1 MFHKTDT
8 AQTGDA
14 NKKASIKT
22 LSPMTDKRKEV
33 KEVVEQEH
41 ITTTHKYF
49 GKNIINKY
57 LQQVK
62 LRTKALIFTI
72 AIGTLPV
79 LGIGIIAYSFGSNV
93 ISKQIIK
100 TQENKLISLGDII
113 NLFLLARYGDIQILS
128 TLPFLTNA
136 EVSKSTTLAEKQTVL
151 NRFIT
156 AYQGYD
162 HLAVF
167 DLNGRVIIQSQGATS
182 SQEQNLKY
190 FQDVIQKN
198 APVISQPETLQNNVV
213 VIYIAAPV
221 KDVATGKV
229 IAVVRTR
236 IPMQGLIE
244 AIKNQV
250 DNNKDY
256 YLVDHEGKFF
266 LSLQRELLGQKATVI
281 YPGLADLLNS
291 ENVENSTGVRTIHQ
305 TPQLVSYAPLKKLE
319 GLPDLKWQ
327 LILAENAGI
336 AFGPQR
342 QFLKLIANITTLIA
356 LVMTLLVAWLA
367 KSIIKQNSA
376 ELVAVENLTNKIET
390 PLEDQKIAELPEE
403 LPADGKDYIQVN
415 QESIKESISEEQK
428 QQKDTLHLQLLQ
440 LISQVK
446 NATRGDLKVQ
456 AKVQDGEIGT
466 IANVFNSIL
475 ESLRDIVT
483 QVKQN
488 ASEINRNIGSNQD
501 YIKYLAES
509 ATTQIEEIN
518 RTLVTVEQMTKSIQA
533 LADGAQEITAI
544 ANHANHNAN
553 KSGKAMDLTVE
564 NILSLQE
571 TVGETAK
578 KVRHLGESS
587 QQISRVVSLINQI
600 AIQTNLLAINA
611 GIEAA
616 RAGEE
621 GQGFAVVAEEVG
633 ELATRSAAATQEIEQ
648 IVEQIKRDTDEVV
661 KAMEVGT
668 SQVIQ
673 STQIAADAKQS
684 LSEIVDISQQID
696 AFVKSIATASVSQVE
711 TSQVIN
717 QLMKNVLAISQ
728 SNSESCR
735 HISTSLQK
743 TAEISQQLEQK
754 VETFKV
760 N

>member
-1 MFHKTDT
+1 MFNKTDT
-8 AQTGDA
+8 DQTGDP

-41 ITTTHKYF
+41 ITTTNKYF

-62 LRTKALIFTI
+62 LRTKALIFSI

-79 LGIGIIAYSFGSNV
+79 LGIGIIAYSFGSNL

-100 TQENKLISLGDII
+100 TQENQLISLGDII
-113 NLFLLARYGDIQILS
+113 NGFLLARYGDIQILS

-236 IPMQGLIE
+236 ISMQGLIE

-256 YLVDHEGKFF
+256 YLVDDEGKFF

-319 GLPDLKWQ
+319 SLPDLKWQ

-356 LVMTLLVAWLA
+356 LVMTLVVAWLA

-376 ELVAVENLTNKIET
+376 ELVAVANLTNKIKT
-390 PLEDQKIAELPEE
+390 PLEDQEIAELPEE

-415 QESIKESISEEQK
+415 QESISEEKEQEK
-428 QQKDTLHLQLLQ
+428 NTLHLQLLQ
-440 LISQVK
+440 LISQVESAAK
-446 NATRGDLKVQ
+446 GNLKVQ
-456 AKVQDGEIGT
+456 AEVQDGEIGT

-488 ASEINRNIGSNQD
+488 ASQINRDISSNQD

-509 ATTQIEEIN
+509 ENTQIKKIN

-544 ANHANHNAN
+544 ANHANQNAN

-668 SQVIQ
+668 NQVIQ

-711 TSQVIN
+711 TSKVIN
-717 QLMKNVLAISQ
+717 QLMKDVLAISQ
-728 SNSESCR
+728 RTGESCR
-735 HISTSLQK
+735 QISMSLQK
-743 TAEISQQLEQK
+743 TVEISQQLEQK

>member
-1 MFHKTDT
+1 MFNKTDT
-8 AQTGDA
+8 DQTGDP

-41 ITTTHKYF
+41 ITTTNKYF

-62 LRTKALIFTI
+62 LRTKALIFSI

-79 LGIGIIAYSFGSNV
+79 LGIGIIAYSFGSNL

-113 NLFLLARYGDIQILS
+113 NGFLLARYGDIQILS

-236 IPMQGLIE
+236 ISMQGLIE

-256 YLVDHEGKFF
+256 YLVDDEGKFF

-319 GLPDLKWQ
+319 SLPDLKWQ

-356 LVMTLLVAWLA
+356 LVMTLVVAWLA

-376 ELVAVENLTNKIET
+376 ELVAVANLTNKIKT
-390 PLEDQKIAELPEE
+390 PLEDQEIAELPEE

-415 QESIKESISEEQK
+415 QESISEEKEQEK
-428 QQKDTLHLQLLQ
+428 NTLHLQLLQ
-440 LISQVK
+440 LISQVESAAK
-446 NATRGDLKVQ
+446 GNLKVQ
-456 AKVQDGEIGT
+456 AEVQDGEIGT
-466 IANVFNSIL
+466 IANVFNSLL

-488 ASEINRNIGSNQD
+488 ASQINRDISSNQD

-509 ATTQIEEIN
+509 ENTQIKKIN

-533 LADGAQEITAI
+533 LADGAEEITAI
-544 ANHANHNAN
+544 ANHANQNAN

-668 SQVIQ
+668 NQVIQ

-711 TSQVIN
+711 TSKVIN
-717 QLMKNVLAISQ
+717 QLMKDVLAISQ
-728 SNSESCR
+728 RTGESCR
-735 HISTSLQK
+735 QISMSLQK
-743 TAEISQQLEQK
+743 TVEISQQLEQK

>member
-1 MFHKTDT
+1 
-8 AQTGDA
+8 
-14 NKKASIKT
+14 
-22 LSPMTDKRKEV
+22 
-33 KEVVEQEH
+33 
-41 ITTTHKYF
+41 
-49 GKNIINKY
+49 
-57 LQQVK
+57 
-62 LRTKALIFTI
+62 
-72 AIGTLPV
+72 
-79 LGIGIIAYSFGSNV
+79 
-93 ISKQIIK
+93 
-100 TQENKLISLGDII
+100 
-113 NLFLLARYGDIQILS
+113 
-128 TLPFLTNA
+128 
-136 EVSKSTTLAEKQTVL
+136 
-151 NRFIT
+151 
-156 AYQGYD
+156 
-162 HLAVF
+162 
-167 DLNGRVIIQSQGATS
+167 
-182 SQEQNLKY
+182 
-190 FQDVIQKN
+190 
-198 APVISQPETLQNNVV
+198 
-213 VIYIAAPV
+213 
-221 KDVATGKV
+221 
-229 IAVVRTR
+229 
-236 IPMQGLIE
+236 
-244 AIKNQV
+244 
-250 DNNKDY
+250 
-256 YLVDHEGKFF
+256 
-266 LSLQRELLGQKATVI
+266 
-281 YPGLADLLNS
+281 
-291 ENVENSTGVRTIHQ
+291 
-305 TPQLVSYAPLKKLE
+305 
-319 GLPDLKWQ
+319 
-327 LILAENAGI
+327 
-336 AFGPQR
+336 
-342 QFLKLIANITTLIA
+342 
-356 LVMTLLVAWLA
+356 MTLLVAWLA

-488 ASEINRNIGSNQD
+488 ASEINRDIGSNQD

-518 RTLVTVEQMTKSIQA
+518 RTLATVEQMTNSIQA

-668 SQVIQ
+668 NQVIQ

>member
-1 MFHKTDT
+1 MFNKTDT
-8 AQTGDA
+8 DQTGDP

-41 ITTTHKYF
+41 ITTTNKYF

-62 LRTKALIFTI
+62 LRTKALIFSI

-79 LGIGIIAYSFGSNV
+79 LGIGIIAYSFGSNL

-100 TQENKLISLGDII
+100 TQENQLISLGDII
-113 NLFLLARYGDIQILS
+113 NGFLLARYGDIQILS

-236 IPMQGLIE
+236 ISMQGLIE

-256 YLVDHEGKFF
+256 YLVDDEGKFF

-319 GLPDLKWQ
+319 SLPDLKWQ

-356 LVMTLLVAWLA
+356 LVMTLVVAWLA

-376 ELVAVENLTNKIET
+376 ELVAVANLTNKIKT
-390 PLEDQKIAELPEE
+390 PLEDQEIAELPEE

-415 QESIKESISEEQK
+415 QESISEEKEQEK
-428 QQKDTLHLQLLQ
+428 NTLHLQLLQ
-440 LISQVK
+440 LISQVESAAK
-446 NATRGDLKVQ
+446 GNLKVQ
-456 AKVQDGEIGT
+456 AEVQDGEIGT
-466 IANVFNSIL
+466 IANVFNSLL

-488 ASEINRNIGSNQD
+488 ASQINRDISSSQD

-509 ATTQIEEIN
+509 ENTQIKKIN

-544 ANHANHNAN
+544 ANHANQNAN

-668 SQVIQ
+668 NQVIQ

-711 TSQVIN
+711 TSKVIN
-717 QLMKNVLAISQ
+717 QLMKDVLAISQ
-728 SNSESCR
+728 RTGESCR
-735 HISTSLQK
+735 QISMSLQK
-743 TAEISQQLEQK
+743 TVEISQQLEQK

>member
-1 MFHKTDT
+1 MFNKTDT
-8 AQTGDA
+8 DQTGDP

-41 ITTTHKYF
+41 ITTTNKYF

-62 LRTKALIFTI
+62 LRTKALIFSI

-79 LGIGIIAYSFGSNV
+79 LGIGIIAYSFGSNL

-100 TQENKLISLGDII
+100 TQENQLISLGDII
-113 NLFLLARYGDIQILS
+113 NGFLLARYGDIQILS

-236 IPMQGLIE
+236 ISMQGLIE

-256 YLVDHEGKFF
+256 YLVDDEGKFF

-319 GLPDLKWQ
+319 SLPDLKWE

-356 LVMTLLVAWLA
+356 LVMTLVVAWLA

-376 ELVAVENLTNKIET
+376 ELVAVANLTNKIKT
-390 PLEDQKIAELPEE
+390 PLEDQEIAELPEE

-415 QESIKESISEEQK
+415 QESISEEKEQEK
-428 QQKDTLHLQLLQ
+428 NTLHLQLLQ
-440 LISQVK
+440 LISQVESAAK
-446 NATRGDLKVQ
+446 GNLKVQ
-456 AKVQDGEIGT
+456 AEVQDGEIGT
-466 IANVFNSIL
+466 IANVFNSLL

-488 ASEINRNIGSNQD
+488 ASQINRDISSNQD

-509 ATTQIEEIN
+509 ENTQIKKIN

-533 LADGAQEITAI
+533 LADGAEEITAI
-544 ANHANHNAN
+544 ANHANQNAN

-668 SQVIQ
+668 NQVIQ
-673 STQIAADAKQS
+673 STQITADAKQS

-711 TSQVIN
+711 TSKVIN
-717 QLMKNVLAISQ
+717 QLMKDVLAISQ
-728 SNSESCR
+728 RTGESCR
-735 HISTSLQK
+735 QISMSLQK
-743 TAEISQQLEQK
+743 TVEISQQLEQK

>member
-1 MFHKTDT
+1 MFNKTDT
-8 AQTGDA
+8 DQTGDP

-41 ITTTHKYF
+41 ITTTNKYF

-62 LRTKALIFTI
+62 LRTKALIFSI

-79 LGIGIIAYSFGSNV
+79 LGIGIIAYSFGSNL

-100 TQENKLISLGDII
+100 TQENQLISLGDII
-113 NLFLLARYGDIQILS
+113 NGFLLARYGDIQILS

-236 IPMQGLIE
+236 ISMQGLIE

-256 YLVDHEGKFF
+256 YLVDDEGKFF

-319 GLPDLKWQ
+319 SLPDLKWQ

-356 LVMTLLVAWLA
+356 LVMTLVVAWLA

-376 ELVAVENLTNKIET
+376 ELVAVANLTNKIKT
-390 PLEDQKIAELPEE
+390 PLEDQEIAELPEE

-415 QESIKESISEEQK
+415 QESISEEKEQEK
-428 QQKDTLHLQLLQ
+428 NTLHLQLLQ
-440 LISQVK
+440 LISQVESTAK
-446 NATRGDLKVQ
+446 GNLKVQ
-456 AKVQDGEIGT
+456 AEVQDGEIGT
-466 IANVFNSIL
+466 IANVFNSLL

-488 ASEINRNIGSNQD
+488 ASQINRDISSNQD

-509 ATTQIEEIN
+509 ENTQIKKIN

-544 ANHANHNAN
+544 ANHANQNAN

-621 GQGFAVVAEEVG
+621 GQGFAIVAEEVG

-668 SQVIQ
+668 NQVIQ

-711 TSQVIN
+711 TSKVIN
-717 QLMKNVLAISQ
+717 QLMKDVLAISQ
-728 SNSESCR
+728 RTGESCR
-735 HISTSLQK
+735 QISMSLQK
-743 TAEISQQLEQK
+743 TVEISQQLEQK

>member
-8 AQTGDA
+8 AQTGDP

-62 LRTKALIFTI
+62 LRTKELIFSI

-198 APVISQPETLQNNVV
+198 SPVISQPERLQNNVV

-236 IPMQGLIE
+236 ISMQGLIE
-244 AIKNQV
+244 AIKDQV

-488 ASEINRNIGSNQD
+488 ASEINRDIGSNQD

-518 RTLVTVEQMTKSIQA
+518 RTLATVEQMTNSIQA

-668 SQVIQ
+668 NQVIQ